1 MSLSFEF
8 EKKKKSLADKGLALR
23 PPSQPVEQVDSL
35 TRKAL
40 IFWSLILHQLSLLDT
55 FPSSFLYQLFY
66 GGGEDS
72 PSTAGRCPP
81 LPRNSASE
89 DVHAEAAVVTG
100 SCVFSGSRHL
110 GMAHL
115 LKPGTSWRHPERH
128 QAGEP
133 RAPLS
138 PLPRPSLPLL
148 WASAPHGDSE
158 LQQQATGFLPNWEL
172 HCGFFPPFLSS
183 FLKFPSEGIIS
194 TPFSLLDDLE

>member
-1 MSLSFEF
+1 
-8 EKKKKSLADKGLALR
+8 
-23 PPSQPVEQVDSL
+23 
-35 TRKAL
+35 
-40 IFWSLILHQLSLLDT
+40 
-55 FPSSFLYQLFY
+55 
-66 GGGEDS
+66 
-72 PSTAGRCPP
+72 
-81 LPRNSASE
+81 
-89 DVHAEAAVVTG
+89 
-100 SCVFSGSRHL
+100 
-110 GMAHL
+110 MAHL

-194 TPFSLLDDLE
+194 TPFSLLDDLEWLGRVGGHILLHANIAPPPLNPPQKRSASFYFDWFIYNYFYFTSFNFRIVGNPSSLSVPSPTLRSLGKTDPETHCTCRQQCLHLGSGMAAPGAGGSDYSCRSV